1 MENYKRENLIT
12 AVDQLGKSS
21 VGREF
26 LLWLLNE
33 AEVFTADFPQNEKR
47 TTWQAGRRALG
58 LQVLELCARAGNL
71 GTVLIAEALYENPD
85 ADSNAAG
92 LSLSLRQETK
102 EETDD

>member
-1 MENYKRENLIT
+1 MEGYKRENLIT

-71 GTVLIAEALYENPD
+71 GTVLIAEAMYEKS
-85 ADSNAAG
+85 SNVTELEA
-92 LSLSLRQETK
+92 K
-102 EETDD
+102 EEDNDR

>member
-1 MENYKRENLIT
+1 MEGYKRENLIT

-33 AEVFTADFPQNEKR
+33 TEVFTADFPQNEKR

-71 GTVLIAEALYENPD
+71 GTVLIAEAMY
-85 ADSNAAG
+85 NAAHAPQG
-92 LSLSLRQETK
+92 LGLRQEAK
-102 EETDD
+102 EEEDDR

>member
-12 AVDQLGKSS
+12 AVDQLGRSS

-71 GTVLIAEALYENPD
+71 GTVLIAEALYEKSSDVANPPQ
-85 ADSNAAG
+85 AP
-92 LSLSLRQETK
+92 QEAK

>member
-12 AVDQLGKSS
+12 AVDQLGRSP

-33 AEVFTADFPQNEKR
+33 TEVFTADFPQNEKR

-58 LQVLELCARAGNL
+58 LQILELCARAGNL
-71 GTVLIAEALYENPD
+71 GTVLIAEALYNAEQAKKENAP
-85 ADSNAAG
+85 
-92 LSLSLRQETK
+92 QEAK
-102 EETDD
+102 EEND

>member
-1 MENYKRENLIT
+1 MEGYKRENLIM

-33 AEVFTADFPQNEKR
+33 ADVFTADFPANEKR
-47 TTWQAGRRALG
+47 SCWQAGRRALG

-71 GTVLIAEALYENPD
+71 GTILIAETMY
-85 ADSNAAG
+85 NAE
-92 LSLSLRQETK
+92 QT
-102 EETDD
+102 EEEQKKDEEEDG

>member
-1 MENYKRENLIT
+1 MEGYKRENLIT
-12 AVDQLGKSS
+12 AVDQLGRSS

-33 AEVFTADFPQNEKR
+33 TEVFTADFPQNEKR

-71 GTVLIAEALYENPD
+71 GTVLIAEALY
-85 ADSNAAG
+85 NAEQTKEQ
-92 LSLSLRQETK
+92 SLSPRQEAK
-102 EETDD
+102 EGTDD